1 MAGKALFALLLATGA
16 IVLTGAAVNAS
27 QKYEPY
33 IRVNSVWYERFGK
46 KTIINPGKVIR
57 NNDGDYYLQT
67 GDCPSRSI
75 LLYHK
80 QAGVDYEKDIIQWL
94 QSGLEEFKVGY
105 TSNNPGHLS
114 NQALFAVRFETT
126 YTLMKKIRKS
136 NDKKLLARIEAVHVL
151 ATAYFE
157 KYMLHSDEERE
168 KILNQLITYL
178 RD

>member
-80 QAGVDYEKDIIQWL
+80 QAGVDYEKDIVQWL
-94 QSGLEEFKVGY
+94 QSGLEEFKAGY
-105 TSNNPGHLS
+105 TSRDPGHLS
-114 NQALFAVRFETT
+114 DQAIFAVRFTT
-126 YTLMKKIRKS
+126 IYELLKKVSK
-136 NDKKLLARIEAVHVL
+136 NDKKLLARVEEIHVL

-168 KILNQLITYL
+168 KIRNLLITYL
-178 RD
+178 RG